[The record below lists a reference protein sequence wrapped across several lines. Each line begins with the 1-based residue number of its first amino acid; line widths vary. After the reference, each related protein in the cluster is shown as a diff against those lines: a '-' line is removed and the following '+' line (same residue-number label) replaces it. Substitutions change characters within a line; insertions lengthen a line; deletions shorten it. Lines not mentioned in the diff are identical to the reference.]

1 MRTTIIRLLGLIIIV
16 LLAACQP
23 QTAVKSGDS
32 SQVDSSF
39 YYVQEDIDDPFI
51 DTVFQDPDQP
61 VTLQKELYPP
71 PPQKEFYKQVEG
83 FRVQIFAGL
92 DAINADAAYTDAGR
106 LVSDSVYKFEEKGL
120 IKVQVGDFQ
129 FRPQADNT
137 RDLMRSNGFTGAWV
151 VQRVINIPIDTAGT
165 QIGQPPPPAEPAAAA
180 AVQKTGASGR
190 YRIQIMASSSE
201 DRARTA
207 AGEIKS
213 QLGYDAFY
221 EKSGSLYK
229 VFVGYFNDE
238 ISARQVLDELRG
250 KGYPDAWLVY

>member
-1 MRTTIIRLLGLIIIV
+1 MRSTIISLISLVIALV
-16 LLAACQP
+16 LAACQP
-23 QTAVKSGDS
+23 QTAVKSGES

-39 YYVQEDIDDPFI
+39 YYVQENIDDPFI

-71 PPQKEFYKQVEG
+71 PPPKEYFKQVEG

-129 FRPQADNT
+129 FRPQADNA
-137 RDLMRSNGFTGAWV
+137 RDLLRSNGYTGAWV
-151 VQRVINIPIDTAGT
+151 VQRMINIPIDTTDT
-165 QIGQPPPPAEPAAAA
+165 QVEPPPASIAPAAA
-180 AVQKTGASGR
+180 AVQETSASGR
-190 YRIQIMASSSE
+190 YRIQIMASGSE
-201 DRARTA
+201 DRARAA

-238 ISARQVLDELRG
+238 IGARQVLGELRE

>member
-1 MRTTIIRLLGLIIIV
+1 MKTNIISLLSLVITV

-71 PPQKEFYKQVEG
+71 PPPREYYKQVEG

-92 DAINADAAYTDAGR
+92 DAINADAAYTDARR

-129 FRPQADNT
+129 FRPQADT
-137 RDLMRSNGFTGAWV
+137 ARDLLRSNGYTGAWV
-151 VQRVINIPIDTAGT
+151 VERMINIPIDTTDT
-165 QIGQPPPPAEPAAAA
+165 QVGAPPAAEPAAAA
-180 AVQKTGASGR
+180 VQETNASGR
-190 YRIQIMASSSE
+190 YRIQIMASGTE
-201 DRARTA
+201 DRARAA

-238 ISARQVLDELRG
+238 IGARQVLGELRE

>member
-1 MRTTIIRLLGLIIIV
+1 MRDVISYLPGLVILG

-23 QTAVKSGDS
+23 QTAVKSGDN
-32 SQVDSSF
+32 SQADSSF
-39 YYVQEDIDDPFI
+39 YYVQEDIDDSFI
-51 DTVFQDPDQP
+51 DTVFQNPDQT

-71 PPQKEFYKQVEG
+71 PAVKTGYKQVEG
-83 FRVQIFAGL
+83 YRVQIFAGL

-120 IKVQVGDFQ
+120 IKVQIGDFQ

-137 RDLMRSNGFTGAWV
+137 RDLLRTKGYTRAWV
-151 VQRVINIPIDTAGT
+151 VQRMINIPIDTSETQMETVDTVGQAPGT
-165 QIGQPPPPAEPAAAA
+165 VQQTN
-180 AVQKTGASGR
+180 AVGK
-190 YRIQIMASSSE
+190 YRIQIMALGSE

-213 QLGYDAFY
+213 QFGYDAFY

-238 ISARQVLDELRG
+238 ITARQVLGDLRA